1 MKRISLLILILLF
14 LFSCTSFAAEQWQ
27 FVVSDTESEY
37 FFDTQ
42 SIKYANSPET
52 TIIDKSNILVSV
64 KRVYSARRKDQLINA
79 LAETMHSKESRFRM
93 VTMDYAV
100 DEDLYNISHNCL
112 KKYSVYYYDKNNEPV
127 AHKQY
132 PKTIPTNIAANS
144 AEEKVFNTVAAYA
157 KAHDEEIMTR
167 SIEPEPL

>member
-1 MKRISLLILILLF
+1 MKRISLLILTLLF
-14 LFSCTSFAAEQWQ
+14 LFSCTSFAEEHWQ
-27 FVVSDTESEY
+27 FVVSDTESDY

-42 SIKYANSPET
+42 SIKYANSPDS
-52 TIIDKSNILVSV
+52 TIINKSGILVNV

-79 LAETMHSKESRFRM
+79 LAETMHSKKSRFRM

-112 KKYSVYYYDKNNEPV
+112 KKFSVYYYDKNNDPV

-132 PKTIPTNIAANS
+132 PKTIPTPIAANS
-144 AEEKVFNTVAAYA
+144 TEEKVFNTIAAYA
-157 KAHDEEIMTR
+157 KDHDEEIMTR
-167 SIEPEPL
+167 SMEPEPL